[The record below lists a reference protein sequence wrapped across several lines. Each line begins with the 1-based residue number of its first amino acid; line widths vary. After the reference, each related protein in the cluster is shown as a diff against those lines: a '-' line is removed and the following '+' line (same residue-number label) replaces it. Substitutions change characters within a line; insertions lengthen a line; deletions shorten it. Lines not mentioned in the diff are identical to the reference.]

1 MTKNQLVVYLYN
13 RLPQVYRTEDTQLL
27 LKRFIE
33 TFVEGGY
40 APLLEDTVN
49 IMDLLDVD
57 KCPSRFLPNLCYMY
71 GYEYS
76 LELPELFQR
85 RLLKYIVEMYKR
97 KGTKS
102 VVRFIARELTGFDS
116 EIIENKDF
124 DANNIEVTGWD
135 KSFKNYRNFI
145 LRLTAPE
152 EDSSLFNKESIV
164 AQIIKNFLPTNSQAL
179 VITSYWIKEES
190 DLIRKV
196 EEQELTLNVKD
207 TSTEQLVLGGTNET
221 CYDIIKAEE
230 GNYSLSIE
238 ELMDTNSLLNV
249 SNILVTNQLV
259 NYDVIKQS
267 GQPNQLIYL

>member
-207 TSTEQLVLGGTNET
+207 THTEQLVLGGTNET